1 MSAITSPD
9 RLALAVPP
17 CGSNGTAWPEGACMA
32 RVEQLF
38 QALSST
44 VVLFVL
50 VAMIAAVI
58 SVSLTTFHFHKS
70 KMKKRKMQRAQEEY
84 ERDNCSPRAAAKGK
98 PVLRQCVVE
107 RPCVGGL
114 KRVTAGESPVVSVG
128 ANTSPNISISTNAS
142 SSTSPSACA
151 GEEEEVDAPVP
162 KEEDN
167 EEEEAALESTRRHAA
182 QTTDVNDDHLLQAVA
197 VS

>member
-1 MSAITSPD
+1 MSARTSPD

-84 ERDNCSPRAAAKGK
+84 ERDNCSPRAAKGK
-98 PVLRQCVVE
+98 PALRQCVVE
-107 RPCVGGL
+107 RPGAP
-114 KRVTAGESPVVSVG
+114 KRAKGETGP
-128 ANTSPNISISTNAS
+128 A
-142 SSTSPSACA
+142 
-151 GEEEEVDAPVP
+151 VP
-162 KEEDN
+162 KEEP
-167 EEEEAALESTRRHAA
+167 AESTRHAA
-182 QTTDVNDDHLLQAVA
+182 QTHDDSLLQAVA

>member
-1 MSAITSPD
+1 MSTEPD

-84 ERDNCSPRAAAKGK
+84 ERDNCSPRAAKGK
-98 PVLRQCVVE
+98 PALRQCVVE
-107 RPCVGGL
+107 RPRAPKRPNCEGL
-114 KRVTAGESPVVSVG
+114 HSAGW
-128 ANTSPNISISTNAS
+128 ITN
-142 SSTSPSACA
+142 
-151 GEEEEVDAPVP
+151 G
-162 KEEDN
+162 
-167 EEEEAALESTRRHAA
+167 
-182 QTTDVNDDHLLQAVA
+182 
-197 VS
+197 

>member
-1 MSAITSPD
+1 MSARTSSD

-84 ERDNCSPRAAAKGK
+84 ERDNCSPRAAKGK
-98 PVLRQCVVE
+98 PALRQCVVE
-107 RPCVGGL
+107 RPGGP
-114 KRVTAGESPVVSVG
+114 KRAKDETVT
-128 ANTSPNISISTNAS
+128 
-142 SSTSPSACA
+142 
-151 GEEEEVDAPVP
+151 PVP
-162 KEEDN
+162 KEEP
-167 EEEEAALESTRRHAA
+167 EESTRHAA
-182 QTTDVNDDHLLQAVA
+182 QTRDGSLLQAVA

>member
-1 MSAITSPD
+1 MSARTSAD
-9 RLALAVPP
+9 RLAVAVPP
-17 CGSNGTAWPEGACMA
+17 CGSNGTAWPEEACMA

-58 SVSLTTFHFHKS
+58 SVSLTTFHFHKR

-84 ERDNCSPRAAAKGK
+84 ERDSRSPRAAAAKGK
-98 PVLRQCVVE
+98 PALRQCVVE
-107 RPCVGGL
+107 RAGGPQRA
-114 KRVTAGESPVVSVG
+114 KGEDLAPVVCPV
-128 ANTSPNISISTNAS
+128 
-142 SSTSPSACA
+142 
-151 GEEEEVDAPVP
+151 VP
-162 KEEDN
+162 KEE
-167 EEEEAALESTRRHAA
+167 EAADSTRH
-182 QTTDVNDDHLLQAVA
+182 QTQTPDEHSLQAVA

>member
-107 RPCVGGL
+107 RPCAGGL
-114 KRVTAGESPVVSVG
+114 KRTTGESPVVSPSTG
-128 ANTSPNISISTNAS
+128 ASAS
-142 SSTSPSACA
+142 ASAS
-151 GEEEEVDAPVP
+151 EEAEVPVP
-162 KEEDN
+162 KEE
-167 EEEEAALESTRRHAA
+167 EAASESTRHAA
-182 QTTDVNDDHLLQAVA
+182 QTRDDHLLQAVA

>member
-1 MSAITSPD
+1 MSARTSSD

-17 CGSNGTAWPEGACMA
+17 CGSNGTAWPEGTCMA

-84 ERDNCSPRAAAKGK
+84 ERDNCSPRAKGK
-98 PVLRQCVVE
+98 PALRQCVVE
-107 RPCVGGL
+107 RPGGP
-114 KRVTAGESPVVSVG
+114 KRAKGETVNPVSP
-128 ANTSPNISISTNAS
+128 
-142 SSTSPSACA
+142 
-151 GEEEEVDAPVP
+151 PVP
-162 KEEDN
+162 KEEP
-167 EEEEAALESTRRHAA
+167 AESTRQAA
-182 QTTDVNDDHLLQAVA
+182 QTQDESLLQAVA

>member
-1 MSAITSPD
+1 MNAGTSSSD

-17 CGSNGTAWPEGACMA
+17 CGGNGTAWPEGACMA

-44 VVLFVL
+44 VVLIVL

-84 ERDNCSPRAAAKGK
+84 ERDSCSPRATKGK
-98 PVLRQCVVE
+98 PAPRQCVVE
-107 RPCVGGL
+107 RP
-114 KRVTAGESPVVSVG
+114 AGPTRAKNDTLSHVNPSV
-128 ANTSPNISISTNAS
+128 A
-142 SSTSPSACA
+142 
-151 GEEEEVDAPVP
+151 
-162 KEEDN
+162 KEEP
-167 EEEEAALESTRRHAA
+167 AESTRHDA
-182 QTTDVNDDHLLQAVA
+182 QTFDDHLLQAVA